1 MNAFTDYIKQLITEM
16 AEGSVVGEIALGETF
31 TFSYDDETI
40 EGRIYERF
48 NDNIVVTFT
57 VDVCTTVLS
66 GRKQLLINQLNG
78 TLPYTTFKLVP
89 VAERKT
95 LVQATHSLSLADI
108 SADQL
113 LQALG
118 SITFQARE

>member
-66 GRKQLLINQLNG
+66 GRKQLLIN
-78 TLPYTTFKLVP
+78 P
-89 VAERKT
+89 
-95 LVQATHSLSLADI
+95 
-108 SADQL
+108 
-113 LQALG
+113 
-118 SITFQARE
+118 